1 MRFRFFSALLLAGVI
16 SAGAALA
23 QAPSQQPA
31 PPQAPKP
38 AQPQPA
44 PQQQAPQIQ
53 TGPIDR
59 PGAFL
64 LMRNALLALDH
75 ANKTNEYSVFRAI
88 SSTAFQVNTAAKL
101 SEIFA
106 GQRREGLNLA
116 YAAILEPRWTVE
128 PQIEASGMIHMAG
141 YFEVN
146 PVPVVFDMLF
156 TQQNGQWLLFG
167 LTVGLAQPA
176 PQAAAPAAPAP
187 ATAATPAPAPAK
199 AAEAKPAAP
208 APKPAPAL
216 KPAAAAPA
224 PKPAAGAKP
233 ASAAPAAEPA
243 E

>member
-1 MRFRFFSALLLAGVI
+1 MAFRFAALLLAGVI

-23 QAPSQQPA
+23 QTPPQQP
-31 PPQAPKP
+31 APKP
-38 AQPQPA
+38 AQPQP
-44 PQQQAPQIQ
+44 QAPQIQ
-53 TGPIDR
+53 IGPIDR

-75 ANKTNEYSVFRAI
+75 ANKTNEYGVFRAI
-88 SSTAFQVNTAAKL
+88 ASTAFQVNSAAKL

-116 YAAILEPRWTVE
+116 FAAILEPRWTVE

-146 PVPVVFDMLF
+146 PIPVTFDLLF

-167 LTVGLAQPA
+167 LTVGLAQPS

-187 ATAATPAPAPAK
+187 AAPAK
-199 AAEAKPAAP
+199 AAETRPAAP
-208 APKPAPAL
+208 AP

-224 PKPAAGAKP
+224 PKPAAP
-233 ASAAPAAEPA
+233 APAVAPPKQP
-243 E
+243 

>member
-1 MRFRFFSALLLAGVI
+1 MRNRFLRLSTSLLALL
-16 SAGAALA
+16 SATCVSAQTAPPPAAPPP
-23 QAPSQQPA
+23 QTQPA
-31 PPQAPKP
+31 PPST
-38 AQPQPA
+38 
-44 PQQQAPQIQ
+44 PQIQ

-75 ANKTNEYSVFRAI
+75 ANKTNEYGVFRAI
-88 SSTAFQVNTAAKL
+88 ASTAFQVNTAAKL

-116 YAAILEPRWTVE
+116 FAAILEPRWTVE

-146 PVPVVFDMLF
+146 PVPVVFDLLF

-167 LTVGLAQPA
+167 LSVGLAQPA
-176 PQAAAPAAPAP
+176 PQAAA
-187 ATAATPAPAPAK
+187 PAPAPAK

-208 APKPAPAL
+208 APKPA
-216 KPAAAAPA
+216 AAPA
-224 PKPAAGAKP
+224 PRSAPKPATAP
-233 ASAAPAAEPA
+233 TPAPAAEAPKQP
-243 E
+243 

>member
-1 MRFRFFSALLLAGVI
+1 MSFRFSVLLLAGVI
-16 SAGAALA
+16 SAGVALA
-23 QAPSQQPA
+23 QTPSQPPGPQS
-31 PPQAPKP
+31 PPQ
-38 AQPQPA
+38 PQA
-44 PQQQAPQIQ
+44 TQIQ

-75 ANKTNEYSVFRAI
+75 ANKANDYGVFRAI
-88 SSTAFQVNTAAKL
+88 GSTAFQVNSAAKL
-101 SEIFA
+101 SDIFA

-146 PVPVVFDMLF
+146 PVPVVFDLLF

-167 LTVGLAQPA
+167 LSVSLAQPA

-187 ATAATPAPAPAK
+187 APAK
-199 AAEAKPAAP
+199 AVEARPAAP
-208 APKPAPAL
+208 AP

-224 PKPAAGAKP
+224 PKPAPKPAAAAPKP
-233 ASAAPAAEPA
+233 ASPAPAD
-243 E
+243 

>member
-1 MRFRFFSALLLAGVI
+1 MAFRFSALLLAGVI
-16 SAGAALA
+16 CAGAALA
-23 QAPSQQPA
+23 QTPPQPPVPQPA
-31 PPQAPKP
+31 PP
-38 AQPQPA
+38 
-44 PQQQAPQIQ
+44 QQAPQIQ

-75 ANKTNEYSVFRAI
+75 ANKTNEYGVFRGIA
-88 SSTAFQVNTAAKL
+88 STAFQVNTAAKL

-116 YAAILEPRWTVE
+116 FAAILEPRWTVD

-176 PQAAAPAAPAP
+176 PQAAAPA
-187 ATAATPAPAPAK
+187 TPAPTAAPAK
-199 AAEAKPAAP
+199 AAETKPATP
-208 APKPAPAL
+208 APKPA
-216 KPAAAAPA
+216 AAAAPA
-224 PKPAAGAKP
+224 PKPAA
-233 ASAAPAAEPA
+233 AAPAAPA
-243 E
+243 PRQP

>member
-1 MRFRFFSALLLAGVI
+1 MAFRFSALLLAGVI
-16 SAGAALA
+16 GAGAALA
-23 QAPSQQPA
+23 QTPPQQPA
-31 PPQAPKP
+31 PQPP
-38 AQPQPA
+38 A
-44 PQQQAPQIQ
+44 QQQAPQIQ

-75 ANKTNEYSVFRAI
+75 ANKTNEYGVFRGIA
-88 SSTAFQVNTAAKL
+88 STAFQVNTAAKL

-116 YAAILEPRWTVE
+116 FAAILEPRWTVD

-146 PVPVVFDMLF
+146 PVPVVFDLLF

-176 PQAAAPAAPAP
+176 PQAAAPA
-187 ATAATPAPAPAK
+187 TPAPTPAPTAAPAK
-199 AAEAKPAAP
+199 AAETKPAAP
-208 APKPAPAL
+208 APKS
-216 KPAAAAPA
+216 AAPA
-224 PKPAAGAKP
+224 PKPAV
-233 ASAAPAAEPA
+233 AAPAAPA
-243 E
+243 PRQP

>member
-1 MRFRFFSALLLAGVI
+1 MQRMPGRCLSSLIFAALLGVSVA
-16 SAGAALA
+16 SA
-23 QAPSQQPA
+23 
-31 PPQAPKP
+31 
-38 AQPQPA
+38 QPA
-44 PQQQAPQIQ
+44 PQPQAQQIQ

-75 ANKTNEYSVFRAI
+75 ANKTNEYGVFRAI

-116 YAAILEPRWTVE
+116 YAAILEPRWTVD

-146 PVPVVFDMLF
+146 PVPVVFDLLF

-176 PQAAAPAAPAP
+176 PQAAAPAEPAP
-187 ATAATPAPAPAK
+187 AAGAVPAAAPAK
-199 AAEAKPAAP
+199 AAETKPAAP
-208 APKPAPAL
+208 AP

-224 PKPAAGAKP
+224 PKPAPKP
-233 ASAAPAAEPA
+233 AAAPTTAPAAEAPRQP
-243 E
+243 

>member
-1 MRFRFFSALLLAGVI
+1 MAFRFSALFLAGLI
-16 SAGAALA
+16 SGGAALA
-23 QAPSQQPA
+23 QTP
-31 PPQAPKP
+31 
-38 AQPQPA
+38 QPQPA
-44 PQQQAPQIQ
+44 APPAPQPPAQSQPAQGQAQQVQI
-53 TGPIDR
+53 GPIDR

-75 ANKTNEYSVFRAI
+75 ANKTNEYGVFRAI
-88 SSTAFQVNTAAKL
+88 ASTAFQVNTAARL

-146 PVPVVFDMLF
+146 PVPVVFDLLF

-176 PQAAAPAAPAP
+176 PQAAAPTAPAPAAAAAAPAP
-187 ATAATPAPAPAK
+187 VPAK
-199 AAEAKPAAP
+199 AAEARPAAP
-208 APKPAPAL
+208 AP

-224 PKPAAGAKP
+224 PKSAPKPAAGSKP
-233 ASAAPAAEPA
+233 ASSAPAADPA

>member
-1 MRFRFFSALLLAGVI
+1 MSFRFSALFLAGVI
-16 SAGAALA
+16 SAGVALA
-23 QAPSQQPA
+23 QT
-31 PPQAPKP
+31 PPQP
-38 AQPQPA
+38 PA
-44 PQQQAPQIQ
+44 PQSPPQPQATQIQ

-75 ANKTNEYSVFRAI
+75 ANKANDYGVFRAI
-88 SSTAFQVNTAAKL
+88 GSTAFQVNSAAKL
-101 SEIFA
+101 SDIFA

-146 PVPVVFDMLF
+146 PVPVVFDLLF

-167 LTVGLAQPA
+167 LSVSLAQPA

-187 ATAATPAPAPAK
+187 APAK
-199 AAEAKPAAP
+199 AVEARPAAP
-208 APKPAPAL
+208 AP

-224 PKPAAGAKP
+224 PKPAPKPAAAAPKP
-233 ASAAPAAEPA
+233 ASPAPAE
-243 E
+243 

>member
-1 MRFRFFSALLLAGVI
+1 MSFRFSALFLAGVI
-16 SAGAALA
+16 SAGVALA
-23 QAPSQQPA
+23 QTPPQPPA
-31 PPQAPKP
+31 PQSPPQPP
-38 AQPQPA
+38 AQPQA
-44 PQQQAPQIQ
+44 TQIQ

-75 ANKTNEYSVFRAI
+75 ANKANDYGVFRAI
-88 SSTAFQVNTAAKL
+88 GSTAFQVNSAAKL
-101 SEIFA
+101 SDIFA

-146 PVPVVFDMLF
+146 PVPVTFDLLF

-167 LTVGLAQPA
+167 LSVGLAQPA

-187 ATAATPAPAPAK
+187 PAATAPPPAK
-199 AAEAKPAAP
+199 AAAIKPAAP
-208 APKPAPAL
+208 APKPAP
-216 KPAAAAPA
+216 KPAPPA
-224 PKPAAGAKP
+224 PTP
-233 ASAAPAAEPA
+233 APAAEAPKQP
-243 E
+243 

>member
-1 MRFRFFSALLLAGVI
+1 MAFRFSALLLAGMI
-16 SAGAALA
+16 GAGAALA
-23 QAPSQQPA
+23 QTAPQPPAPQPAQQQPA
-31 PPQAPKP
+31 
-38 AQPQPA
+38 
-44 PQQQAPQIQ
+44 QAPQIQ

-75 ANKTNEYSVFRAI
+75 ANKTNEYGVFRGIA
-88 SSTAFQVNTAAKL
+88 STAFQVNTAAKL

-146 PVPVVFDMLF
+146 PVPVVFDLLF
-156 TQQNGQWLLFG
+156 TQQNGQWMLFG

-176 PQAAAPAAPAP
+176 PQAAAPSAPA
-187 ATAATPAPAPAK
+187 AVAAPAPAPAK
-199 AAEAKPAAP
+199 AAESKPAAP
-208 APKPAPAL
+208 APKPA
-216 KPAAAAPA
+216 AAAAPAPRPAPA
-224 PKPAAGAKP
+224 PKPAAAP
-233 ASAAPAAEPA
+233 TPAPAAEAPRQP
-243 E
+243 